1 MRKVVLILLAVF
13 AVGALSAFNQGT
25 INPGGYVAISS
36 EKNDPDDDAT
46 TSIVVAPQ
54 IGYFVIDNL
63 AVDLLLNVGMAS
75 QSGDGYD
82 YSTTSLGIGL
92 GARYFFL
99 NFYGGLGF
107 NYESFSTKEEVSK
120 VEEKYSA
127 SAMYITPK
135 IGYVLPLASNVYA
148 DLGLNYR
155 MGIGK
160 AKGSL
165 EVANVETEWDSD
177 NEYSKLQFMAGLQI
191 FFPKK

>member
-1 MRKVVLILLAVF
+1 MRKIVLILLAIF

-36 EKNDPDDDAT
+36 EKSDSDDDAT

-63 AVDLLLNVGMAS
+63 SADLMLSLGMAT

-82 YSTTSLGIGL
+82 YSATDLGIGL

-107 NYESFSTKEEVSK
+107 NYESYISKNELDKSGTKRKE
-120 VEEKYSA
+120 
-127 SAMYITPK
+127 SAMFITPK

-160 AKGSL
+160 VKGTR
-165 EVANVETEWDSD
+165 EVANVETDWDYD
-177 NEYSKLQFMAGLQI
+177 NEYSKLQLMAGLQI
-191 FFPKK
+191 FFPSK

>member
-1 MRKVVLILLAVF
+1 MRKIVLILLAVF

-36 EKNDPDDDAT
+36 EKSDSDDDAT

-63 AVDLLLNVGMAS
+63 AVDLLLNVGTAS
-75 QSGDGYD
+75 QSSDGYD
-82 YSTTSLGIGL
+82 YSATSLGIGL

-120 VEEKYSA
+120 VEQKYSA

-148 DLGLNYR
+148 DFGLNYR

-177 NEYSKLQFMAGLQI
+177 NEYSKLQLMAGLQI

>member
-1 MRKVVLILLAVF
+1 MRKIVLILLAVF

-36 EKNDPDDDAT
+36 EKSDSDDDAT

-63 AVDLLLNVGMAS
+63 AVDLLLNVGTAS
-75 QSGDGYD
+75 QSSDGYD
-82 YSTTSLGIGL
+82 YSATSLGIGL

-107 NYESFSTKEEVSK
+107 NYESFSSKDEVSK
-120 VEEKYSA
+120 VEDKYSA

-148 DLGLNYR
+148 DFGLNYR

-160 AKGSL
+160 AKRSL

-177 NEYSKLQFMAGLQI
+177 NEYSKLQLMAGLQI

>member
-1 MRKVVLILLAVF
+1 MRKIVLILLAVF

-36 EKNDPDDDAT
+36 EKSDSDDDAT

-63 AVDLLLNVGMAS
+63 AVDLLLNVGTAS
-75 QSGDGYD
+75 QSSDGYD
-82 YSTTSLGIGL
+82 YSATSLGIGL

-120 VEEKYSA
+120 VEYSA

-148 DLGLNYR
+148 DFGLNYR

-177 NEYSKLQFMAGLQI
+177 NEYSKLQLMAGLQI

>member
-1 MRKVVLILLAVF
+1 M
-13 AVGALSAFNQGT
+13 
-25 INPGGYVAISS
+25 P
-36 EKNDPDDDAT
+36 
-46 TSIVVAPQ
+46 PQ

-63 AVDLLLNVGMAS
+63 AVDLLLNVGTAS
-75 QSGDGYD
+75 QSSDGYD
-82 YSTTSLGIGL
+82 YSATSLGIGL

-148 DLGLNYR
+148 DFGLNYR

-177 NEYSKLQFMAGLQI
+177 NEYSKLQLMAGLQI

>member
-1 MRKVVLILLAVF
+1 MRKIVLILLAVF

-36 EKNDPDDDAT
+36 EKSDSDDDAT

-63 AVDLLLNVGMAS
+63 AVDLLLNVGTAS
-75 QSGDGYD
+75 QSSDGYD
-82 YSTTSLGIGL
+82 YSATSLGIGL

-148 DLGLNYR
+148 DFGLNYR

-177 NEYSKLQFMAGLQI
+177 NEYSKLQLMAGLQI

>member
-1 MRKVVLILLAVF
+1 MRKIVLILLAVF

-36 EKNDPDDDAT
+36 EKSDSDDDAT

-63 AVDLLLNVGMAS
+63 AVDLLLNVGTAS
-75 QSGDGYD
+75 QSSDGYD
-82 YSTTSLGIGL
+82 YSATSLGIGL

-148 DLGLNYR
+148 DFGLNYR

>member
-1 MRKVVLILLAVF
+1 MRKIVLILLAIF

-36 EKNDPDDDAT
+36 EKNDSDDDAT

-75 QSGDGYD
+75 QSSDGYD
-82 YSTTSLGIGL
+82 YSANSLGIGL

-107 NYESFSTKEEVSK
+107 NYESFSTKEEMGK
-120 VEEKYSA
+120 LEEKYSA

-160 AKGSL
+160 AKGSR

-177 NEYSKLQFMAGLQI
+177 NEYSKLQLMAGLQI
-191 FFPKK
+191 FFPSK